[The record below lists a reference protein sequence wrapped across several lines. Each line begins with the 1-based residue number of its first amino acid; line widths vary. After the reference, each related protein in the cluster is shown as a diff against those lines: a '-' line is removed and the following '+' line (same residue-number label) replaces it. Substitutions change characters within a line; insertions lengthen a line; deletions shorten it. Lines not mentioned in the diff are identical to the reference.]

1 YASDSLELNWISNS
15 QYFTDSLIP
24 RINGLVKYSFK
35 TLTGCDSFE
44 TVRYDTIS
52 INFTSILI
60 PSLPDT
66 ISACGKSAILDA
78 GNFGAN
84 FLWNTGETTQQI
96 TVAQSGWYHVTIST
110 QTNSLRD
117 SVYVDLLSVDLG
129 NDTAI
134 CAGETYVINPFVKG
148 NPNLKNGL
156 MAAYSFDGNAYDF
169 SGNGNH
175 GKPRGVTPTTDR
187 FGNPNGAYF
196 FRGFG
201 NNDHVFVPNHPS
213 MHIDSVYTM
222 SLWYKEIPGNAMNGV
237 GAYSPTN
244 GTAALFAKEG
254 DGIGTPPGFF
264 ADINYNAN
272 GGYSLNYLQV
282 DGCCGVRS
290 KFQAQFS
297 HPMQVDSTWKHV
309 VIVNTKDYAETYIN
323 GVKVKFASMPS
334 TFLAA
339 NRNNLYFGTYGYGNQ
354 SPFWYPFYGSMD
366 EVFMYNRALD
376 SNEISALYQLQ
387 NSKNQ
392 FTYTW
397 SNGATTPYIGVTP
410 AQTTTYYCTVS
421 NGISSCVDSVTI
433 TVKPNPPV
441 VALPDTL
448 FQCGN
453 PGRLDAGNPGAT
465 YLWSNKATT
474 QSILPVNGG
483 WFSVVVNQNGCT
495 ATDSSF
501 VDLLTLDLGRDTSI
515 CIGSSITLSVQ
526 GQNLGN
532 TTPDSIFVP
541 TDASWKVSVLNP
553 EGWEFVGFND
563 TNSFWPSARI
573 QGTSNISGAQ
583 PIWHPDGTGVYDAYF
598 RKVFEVNG
606 QPNTDFQ
613 LEISAENEYYAFVNG
628 RFVGYGNSSMGAK
641 QTYPIAQ
648 NLIQGYNSIAIFASN
663 WGVSTPQ
670 LSALITGTT
679 DKKSY
684 LWTTGDTTSSI
695 TVAPT
700 QTTTYY
706 CTVTNGYTFCTDSM
720 VVRVGTPQAI
730 SIQGTTC
737 SNQPYVFGGR
747 MISQPGVYVDS
758 LRSSFGCDSVVT
770 LSLNVNPISVDSIS
784 AKVCGNSTYIF
795 GGQALTQ
802 SGIYVD
808 TLLGSLGCD
817 SFVVLDLQFAQPDT
831 QRINTAICNGSS
843 YAFNGQNLTQ
853 SGVYQSILTNSQ
865 GCDSVIILTLNVN
878 ASPVITLNDSICR
891 GQVYSFGGQLYSNS
905 GQYSFTSVS
914 QSGCTTTVVLNLVV
928 NEIQK
933 AVITAN
939 GPLEFCGNGSVSF
952 AASTG
957 RSYLWSTGAR
967 TSSIQ
972 VRQSNSIWVEVTDFN
987 GCVSRSDSQVVIQR
1001 LTVPTRP
1008 DTIIGFMNPCGIRG
1022 TNNLATYSVARDSN
1036 ATSYLWMLTDGIVAV
1051 GRTDSDVIEVLYPA
1065 DYTTGQIRVTPQNAC
1080 GSGTPRAIYPRTGKP
1095 TNAPIVSQADIAVCA
1110 IRGTG
1115 NTATYS
1121 VFQADGC
1128 NGYLWTVPKN
1138 ATLVSGQGTTSI
1150 QVMFASTFT
1159 SGRIL
1164 VVGLSPCG
1172 NTNSRSISINLLP
1185 KPVISGPNV
1194 LCPGDSATFTIPTVS
1209 NAIRYRFTLPAGLVL
1224 VNQNLNTAVIRNAGS
1239 FISGSLTAQVQTSN
1253 CGWSQPGALVL
1264 NTVACRSV
1272 ANEGLSIAIYPNPS
1286 RGEFQLQLGTMVS
1299 NIQVSLYSSD
1309 GRLVKREMLSSVE
1322 IQTLNYQNLAEG
1334 LYHLEV
1340 VATDLNQQVVR
1351 HLEKLMIQR

>member
-1 YASDSLELNWISNS
+1 MSHIKKLLLPLGKFLKKRKMKKGFLLFLLLFIGWGTVHAE
-15 QYFTDSLIP
+15 TTIP
-24 RINGLVKYSFK
+24 SYVPTQGLVGWWPFNGNVNDESAIHNRAFSASEVQQFFF
-35 TLTGCDSFE
+35 DQ
-44 TVRYDTIS
+44 
-52 INFTSILI
+52 
-60 PSLPDT
+60 
-66 ISACGKSAILDA
+66 SACNLSVSLASSDTLSVCGTSTTLNA
-78 GNFGAN
+78 GNAGSFYRWNNGAS
-84 FLWNTGETTQQI
+84 TQSI
-96 TVAQSGWYHVTIST
+96 SVNNSGWYGVTVSNNLCSAT
-110 QTNSLRD
+110 D

-134 CAGETYVINPFVKG
+134 CAGQTYVINPFVKG

-339 NRNNLYFGTYGYGNQ
+339 NRNNLYFGSYGNGKQ

-553 EGWEFVGFND
+553 EGWE
-563 TNSFWPSARI
+563 
-573 QGTSNISGAQ
+573 
-583 PIWHPDGTGVYDAYF
+583 
-598 RKVFEVNG
+598 
-606 QPNTDFQ
+606 
-613 LEISAENEYYAFVNG
+613 
-628 RFVGYGNSSMGAK
+628 
-641 QTYPIAQ
+641 
-648 NLIQGYNSIAIFASN
+648 
-663 WGVSTPQ
+663 
-670 LSALITGTT
+670 
-679 DKKSY
+679 
-684 LWTTGDTTSSI
+684 
-695 TVAPT
+695 
-700 QTTTYY
+700 
-706 CTVTNGYTFCTDSM
+706 
-720 VVRVGTPQAI
+720 
-730 SIQGTTC
+730 
-737 SNQPYVFGGR
+737 
-747 MISQPGVYVDS
+747 
-758 LRSSFGCDSVVT
+758 
-770 LSLNVNPISVDSIS
+770 
-784 AKVCGNSTYIF
+784 
-795 GGQALTQ
+795 
-802 SGIYVD
+802 
-808 TLLGSLGCD
+808 
-817 SFVVLDLQFAQPDT
+817 
-831 QRINTAICNGSS
+831 
-843 YAFNGQNLTQ
+843 
-853 SGVYQSILTNSQ
+853 
-865 GCDSVIILTLNVN
+865 
-878 ASPVITLNDSICR
+878 
-891 GQVYSFGGQLYSNS
+891 
-905 GQYSFTSVS
+905 
-914 QSGCTTTVVLNLVV
+914 
-928 NEIQK
+928 
-933 AVITAN
+933 
-939 GPLEFCGNGSVSF
+939 
-952 AASTG
+952 
-957 RSYLWSTGAR
+957 
-967 TSSIQ
+967 
-972 VRQSNSIWVEVTDFN
+972 
-987 GCVSRSDSQVVIQR
+987 
-1001 LTVPTRP
+1001 
-1008 DTIIGFMNPCGIRG
+1008 
-1022 TNNLATYSVARDSN
+1022 
-1036 ATSYLWMLTDGIVAV
+1036 
-1051 GRTDSDVIEVLYPA
+1051 
-1065 DYTTGQIRVTPQNAC
+1065 
-1080 GSGTPRAIYPRTGKP
+1080 
-1095 TNAPIVSQADIAVCA
+1095 
-1110 IRGTG
+1110 
-1115 NTATYS
+1115 
-1121 VFQADGC
+1121 
-1128 NGYLWTVPKN
+1128 
-1138 ATLVSGQGTTSI
+1138 
-1150 QVMFASTFT
+1150 
-1159 SGRIL
+1159 
-1164 VVGLSPCG
+1164 
-1172 NTNSRSISINLLP
+1172 
-1185 KPVISGPNV
+1185 
-1194 LCPGDSATFTIPTVS
+1194 
-1209 NAIRYRFTLPAGLVL
+1209 
-1224 VNQNLNTAVIRNAGS
+1224 
-1239 FISGSLTAQVQTSN
+1239 
-1253 CGWSQPGALVL
+1253 
-1264 NTVACRSV
+1264 
-1272 ANEGLSIAIYPNPS
+1272 
-1286 RGEFQLQLGTMVS
+1286 
-1299 NIQVSLYSSD
+1299 
-1309 GRLVKREMLSSVE
+1309 
-1322 IQTLNYQNLAEG
+1322 
-1334 LYHLEV
+1334 
-1340 VATDLNQQVVR
+1340 
-1351 HLEKLMIQR
+1351 